1 MIGIK
6 KISAWSIFDS
16 NGNPTLKGQLE
27 LSNGL
32 NVTAS
37 VPSTFSDGTIEV
49 FELRDQDKEKFNGL
63 GVEKAC
69 FYINNLIGPKLVN
82 VSPLKQKEI
91 DYWLLKADTTE
102 NKSTVGGNTTLLIS
116 TLIAKAGA
124 SINNLPLYLYINSLY
139 EQFFHE
145 KIKIDSIPRPIFNL
159 IDGGRHGL
167 SVDFQEYY
175 IFFPSTSRLTEVFNT
190 IFNFRN
196 QLIESLKKKNV
207 SLSFGNF
214 GGFAPNFSKNIDP
227 IEIIIEAA
235 SNINFINGV
244 NYYLGIDFS
253 ANNFYRNK
261 NYYLKDQPNFLSE
274 RKYFELILNII
285 KNYHILLVEDIFAN
299 ADLNNWHDFFKN
311 FTNEIYITGD
321 DLIGGSKNRLQKAIK
336 DKLINSINIKPSQ
349 IGTIT
354 ETLEV
359 INLAKKNNINLI
371 IGSRNGETNDDMI
384 VDLGVGIQANFVKFG
399 ALNRGERVEKYNR
412 LWEIEKKIVTS

>member
-1 MIGIK
+1 
-6 KISAWSIFDS
+6 
-16 NGNPTLKGQLE
+16 
-27 LSNGL
+27 
-32 NVTAS
+32 
-37 VPSTFSDGTIEV
+37 
-49 FELRDQDKEKFNGL
+49 
-63 GVEKAC
+63 
-69 FYINNLIGPKLVN
+69 
-82 VSPLKQKEI
+82 
-91 DYWLLKADTTE
+91 
-102 NKSTVGGNTTLLIS
+102 
-116 TLIAKAGA
+116 
-124 SINNLPLYLYINSLY
+124 
-139 EQFFHE
+139 
-145 KIKIDSIPRPIFNL
+145 
-159 IDGGRHGL
+159 
-167 SVDFQEYY
+167 
-175 IFFPSTSRLTEVFNT
+175 VFNT